1 MRLFMFLPALILGSL
16 LAAAAPASED
26 TPRIL
31 TDHELGETPLLDDLR
46 DLCDRIGGRPTGGL
60 SCERAIDWGVT
71 KFKEAGLNPVKTEL
85 FTVPSLWLPETA
97 EASCVAP
104 VGFPIRIAAAPYS
117 ASTPRHHSL
126 EAKLVDA
133 GEGNAGDFQ
142 RVGEL
147 GHGAI
152 ALVHSKEMKTLEDL
166 DAEYLHNSPL
176 IQAAEKAQVAAIL
189 LQSTR
194 LRGLLYRHP
203 VSLVARQVPLPIA
216 IVSREQA
223 NRLARLAK
231 QSEVR
236 VRLNIA
242 NKSGGPYEA
251 RNVIAEIRG
260 REKPD
265 EIVLIGAHLDSWDL
279 GTGANDNGVNA
290 ATVIE
295 LARAIKQLKLAPR
308 RTIRFALFTGE
319 EQGMFGSAG
328 YVKSHATELDRH
340 VAMINFDTGS
350 GRTTG
355 FCVGGRPELRSAID
369 EAFRTVPDLGVRDNP
384 LDAVDAV
391 DSFDFLL
398 SGVPNF
404 VANQDAASY
413 LPDYHA
419 ESDVFEMAD
428 QREAKR
434 NAAIA
439 GVLLW
444 GLAESPTR
452 PAARQTRAE
461 VENVLKQTKL
471 DDQMKAFGQWD
482 DWLNGKRGV
491 NKTER

>member
-1 MRLFMFLPALILGSL
+1 
-16 LAAAAPASED
+16 
-26 TPRIL
+26 
-31 TDHELGETPLLDDLR
+31 LR
-46 DLCDRIGGRPTGGL
+46 ELCDRIGGRPTGAP
-60 SCERAIDWGVT
+60 SCERAVDWGVT
-71 KFKEAGLNPVKTEL
+71 KFKEAGLDPVRTES
-85 FTVPSLWLPETA
+85 FTVPSLWLPESA
-97 EASCVAP
+97 EASCITPLV
-104 VGFPIRIAAAPYS
+104 FPIRIAATPYS
-117 ASTPRHHSL
+117 ASTPRHHPL
-126 EAKLVDA
+126 EARLVDA
-133 GEGNAGDFQ
+133 GGGNDDDFQ
-142 RVGEL
+142 KFGEL
-147 GHGAI
+147 GHGAV
-152 ALVHSKEMKTLEDL
+152 ALVHSREMKTLDDL
-166 DAEYLHNSPL
+166 DAEYLHNSAL
-176 IQAAEKAQVAAIL
+176 IHAAEKAHVAAVL

-203 VSLVARQVPLPIA
+203 VSLVARQVSLPIV

-223 NRLARLAK
+223 NRLARLAQ

-290 ATVIE
+290 VTVIE

-319 EQGMFGSAG
+319 EQGMYGSAG
-328 YVKSHATELDRH
+328 YVKSHAPELDRH
-340 VAMINFDTGS
+340 VAMVNFDAGS

-355 FCVGGRPELRSAID
+355 FYVNGRSELLKAID
-369 EAFRTVPDLGVRDNP
+369 DAFRTVPDFGPKDNP

-404 VANQDAASY
+404 VANQDAAPY

-419 ESDVFEMAD
+419 ESDVFDMVD

-434 NAAIA
+434 NAVIA

-444 GLAESPTR
+444 GLAENPAR
-452 PAARQTRAE
+452 PATRQTRTE
-461 VENVLKQTKL
+461 VEKVLKQTKL

-482 DWLNGKRGV
+482 DWLDGKRGV

>member
-1 MRLFMFLPALILGSL
+1 
-16 LAAAAPASED
+16 
-26 TPRIL
+26 
-31 TDHELGETPLLDDLR
+31 
-46 DLCDRIGGRPTGGL
+46 
-60 SCERAIDWGVT
+60 
-71 KFKEAGLNPVKTEL
+71 
-85 FTVPSLWLPETA
+85 
-97 EASCVAP
+97 
-104 VGFPIRIAAAPYS
+104 
-117 ASTPRHHSL
+117 
-126 EAKLVDA
+126 
-133 GEGNAGDFQ
+133 
-142 RVGEL
+142 
-147 GHGAI
+147 
-152 ALVHSKEMKTLEDL
+152 MKTLDDL
-166 DAEYLHNSPL
+166 DAEYLHNSLL
-176 IQAAEKAQVAAIL
+176 IHAAEKAHVAAIL

-203 VSLVARQVPLPIA
+203 VSLVARQVSLPIV

-223 NRLARLAK
+223 NRLARLAQ

-265 EIVLIGAHLDSWDL
+265 EIVLLGAHLDSWDL

-295 LARAIKQLKLAPR
+295 LARAIKQLRLAPR

-319 EQGMFGSAG
+319 EQGMYGSAG
-328 YVKSHATELDRH
+328 YVKSHATEADQH
-340 VAMINFDTGS
+340 VAMVNFDAGS

-355 FCVGGRPELRSAID
+355 FYVNGRSELLKSID
-369 EAFRTVPDLGVRDNP
+369 DAFRTVPDFALGDNP

-404 VANQDAASY
+404 VANQDAAPY

-419 ESDVFEMAD
+419 ESDVFDMVD

-444 GLAESPTR
+444 GLAENPAR
-452 PAARQTRAE
+452 PATRQTRTE
-461 VENVLKQTKL
+461 VENLLKQTKL

-482 DWLNGKRGV
+482 DWLGGKRGV